1 MRKKK
6 TSPKNGHDLFFDIF
20 IGEFVDIITKRKT
33 SRISVNPDTGD
44 TEQMEIPMII
54 SGYILDEDESYY
66 FIGATDRQVSHAVKK
81 TIVDHVSIS
90 SPDGLDMEQVKV
102 PTPPIGELN

>member
-20 IGEFVDIITKRKT
+20 IGEFVDIITERKT
-33 SRISVNPDTGD
+33 TRISVNQESGE
-44 TEQMEIPMII
+44 TEQLEIPMII
-54 SGYILDEDESYY
+54 SGYILDEDDSYY

-81 TIVDHVSIS
+81 SIVDHVSIS
-90 SPDGLDMEQVKV
+90 SPDGLNMEEIEYPK
-102 PTPPIGELN
+102 TPVGELN